1 MNHPHRAH
9 AGWIPIPGLN
19 AGRTTADIMFD
30 GFLSGTGKVQ
40 SFREC
45 YVRLT
50 GDTRITGKLE
60 NCNQERMREALG
72 STSFSSALG
81 NAVNRRMVAEY
92 RDQGRYS
99 VWRKLATIAGNIDN
113 FRTQQRVRWGGYGDL
128 PAVAEGDPYPALT
141 SPTDESASYAVSKRG
156 GTETVTVEMIRND
169 DVRAIKSIPK
179 RLAQAADRTLAHFV
193 LNFLRDNPAIYDGV
207 ALFHVNHG
215 NLGTGVLSASAL
227 QQGRVAIQGQRELGS
242 DDRMGLVPRFLWVP
256 FDLEETAAN
265 LFRRAA
271 NQDKTFVQGLDIE
284 VVPVWYWTDTN
295 DWCLSA
301 DPASCPTIEVGF
313 LDGEEDPRIEI
324 QDSPTVGSM
333 FSHDQLTFKIRHIYG
348 GAVTDYRGLYK
359 SAN

>member
-1 MNHPHRAH
+1 MNHSHRAH
-9 AGWIPIPGLN
+9 AGWFPVGDLN
-19 AGRTTADIMFD
+19 AGRSTADIMFD

-50 GDTRITGKLE
+50 GDRRITGKLE
-60 NCNQERMREALG
+60 NCNQELMREALG
-72 STSFSSALG
+72 SASFSSALG
-81 NAVNRRMVAEY
+81 AAINRRMVAEY

-99 VWRKLATIAGNIDN
+99 VWRKLATIANVVD
-113 FRTQQRVRWGGYGDL
+113 FRTQNRVRWGGYGDL
-128 PAVAEGDPYPALT
+128 PAVAEGDPYAALT
-141 SPTDESASYAVSKRG
+141 SPTDESASYSVGKKG

-169 DVRAIKSIPK
+169 DVRIIKSIPK

-193 LNFLRDNPAIYDGV
+193 LNFLRDNPAIYDGL
-207 ALFHVNHG
+207 ALFHANHG
-215 NLGTGVLSASAL
+215 NLGTGRLSASAL
-227 QQGRVAIQGQRELGS
+227 QQGRVAIQGQQELGS
-242 DDRMGLVPRFLWVP
+242 NDRMGLVPRFLWVP
-256 FDLEETAAN
+256 LDLEETAAN

-284 VVPVWYWTDTN
+284 VVPVWYWTDPN

-324 QDSPTVGSM
+324 QDNPTSGSM